1 MFKGVGYGYVE
12 VRRVLPATMS
22 NNTAA
27 TPDTAPPA
35 AMESL
40 RTESTASWHDP
51 RIKLSRF
58 HGPLLTIFHAL
69 LPRPTGRSLLLMSAL
84 AAGYFITAQ
93 PCLLLGTVNG
103 SVSPVWAPAGVA
115 MAFLL
120 LGGLHLWP
128 GLLIGAALGNLVV
141 GLPWGPA
148 WLTASGS
155 SLGTLL
161 MAALYRK
168 WFDPD
173 QMLHRV
179 RDALGL
185 TITAAVGCAVS
196 AGIGM
201 TALLLTFPDIKNELV
216 FALWTWW
223 AGDWVGVMLVTPA
236 VFIIARWQ
244 NQPLPNDGQTTRRLI
259 VMSLV
264 GGALGA
270 VLLAYPGPVIDFLIF
285 PFMAWVAVRLGPRW
299 MVLTALFIATGAIV
313 STAYDIGPFAD
324 QPLNQQL
331 LNLQVF
337 LGVVALTSML
347 LSVVVVE
354 RQREAQAL
362 RESEARLR
370 TILMQTNAGV
380 VAATPDG
387 TMFLCNHRACEI
399 LNVRED
405 QMIGQR
411 ATDVSWGLVDG
422 ESRALA
428 VEEYPVSHV
437 VRLGTSLR
445 DQIIGVKVAGR
456 HDKVWLS
463 VNADPVIDRHGKLHY
478 VILTFDDITQK
489 RQAEDTLRHMAL
501 SDRLTDLPNREA
513 FRQQVEA
520 ALQRHQAD
528 PAFHFAVMFL
538 DSDRF
543 KLINDSLGHLVGD
556 QLLIALS
563 RRLVDGLNHDAGQGR
578 FIKGLAAR
586 HGGDEFLVLLEGVRD
601 AEAAVWVAKRLQEV
615 LAQPYFI
622 LGHEVYTA
630 VSIGIT
636 TSHSAYRRADEVI
649 RDADTAMYRAKHNS
663 AVQGCVLFDQNM
675 HQQARH
681 RLSIENDLRR
691 AIERQ
696 QLYLEYQPLINLR
709 TGRPAG
715 FEALLR
721 WQHPQRGRISPDMFI
736 PIAEETGLIRP
747 IGAWVLR
754 EAAQQMVHWREQT
767 QITEPL
773 QINVNVS
780 RKQLDPQ
787 AQLPQTLR
795 QVLDQTGLD
804 PRVLHLEIT
813 ESSLM
818 DNTHG
823 LLGTLEELRRM
834 QVKLELDDFG
844 TGFSSLSCLHRFPL
858 NGLKID
864 RSFVQHMDERSE
876 YASTMRA
883 IITLAHDL
891 GIRATVEG
899 IENARQY
906 ERVRELRADRVQ
918 GYHLA
923 RPMPATRAGE
933 WMLQQINQVAA

>member
-1 MFKGVGYGYVE
+1 MPVK
-12 VRRVLPATMS
+12 TI
-22 NNTAA
+22 NNTAEFS
-27 TPDTAPPA
+27 DTAPPVTA
-35 AMESL
+35 KILPCALAMS
-40 RTESTASWHDP
+40 SSDP
-51 RIKLSRF
+51 RIKWGRF
-58 HGPLLTIFHAL
+58 RKPALALCRAL
-69 LPRPTGRSLLLMSAL
+69 LPRPTGRSLRLMTAL

-103 SVSPVWAPAGVA
+103 NVSPVWAPAGVA
-115 MAFLL
+115 LAFLL

-128 GLLIGAALGNLVV
+128 GLLVGAMLGNVV
-141 GLPWGPA
+141 AGLPWGPA
-148 WLTASGS
+148 WLMATGS
-155 SLGTLL
+155 SVGTLL
-161 MAALYRK
+161 MAHLYRS

-185 TITAAVGCAVS
+185 TITAALGCAVS
-196 AGIGM
+196 AGVGI
-201 TALLLTFPDIKNELV
+201 TALSLAYPDIKHEMV
-216 FALWTWW
+216 FAVWTWW
-223 AGDWVGVMLVTPA
+223 AGDWVGVMLVTPT
-236 VFIIARWQ
+236 VFIASRWQ
-244 NQPLPNDGQTTRRLI
+244 SQPLPRDSRTLRRLT
-259 VMSLV
+259 VMTLV
-264 GGALGA
+264 GGALGG
-270 VLLAYPGPVIDFLIF
+270 VLLMYPGPVVDFLIF

-299 MVLTALFIATGAIV
+299 MVLTTLLIAMGAIV
-313 STAYDIGPFAD
+313 STAWNVGPFAD
-324 QPLNQQL
+324 QPLKQQL
-331 LNLQVF
+331 LQLQVF

-347 LSVVVVE
+347 LAVVVVE
-354 RQREAQAL
+354 RQREAGAL
-362 RESEARLR
+362 RESEERLR

-399 LNVRED
+399 LGVSED
-405 QMIGQR
+405 QMIGNR
-411 ATDVSWGLVDG
+411 ATDPSWGLVDDQG
-422 ESRALA
+422 RRLP
-428 VEEYPVSHV
+428 VDDYPVNHV
-437 VRLGTSLR
+437 LRLGTSLR

-456 HDKVWLS
+456 QELTWLS
-463 VNADPVIDRHGKLHY
+463 VNADPVIDGQGKLRY

-489 RQAEDTLRHMAL
+489 RQAEDSLRHMAL
-501 SDRLTDLPNREA
+501 TDRLTDLPNREE
-513 FRQQVEA
+513 FRRNVEA
-520 ALQRHQAD
+520 ALQKHQAD
-528 PAFHFAVMFL
+528 PTFHFAVMFL

-578 FIKGLAAR
+578 FVRGLAAR

-601 AEAAVWVAKRLQEV
+601 AEAAVWVAKRLQDV
-615 LAQPYFI
+615 LAQTYFI

-636 TSHSAYRRADEVI
+636 TSHARYRRADEVI

-663 AVQGCVLFDQNM
+663 AAQGCVLFDENM

-681 RLSIENDLRR
+681 RLSMENDLRR

-709 TGRPAG
+709 NGRPAG

-721 WQHPQRGRISPDMFI
+721 WQHPQRGRSSPEVFI

-754 EAAQQMVHWREQT
+754 EAAQQMVHWQQQT
-767 QITEPL
+767 QSTEPL

-787 AQLPQTLR
+787 AQLPQTVR
-795 QVLDQTGLD
+795 SVLDQSGLD
-804 PRVLHLEIT
+804 PRILHLEIT

-818 DNTHG
+818 DNTPG
-823 LLGTLEELRRM
+823 LLDTLEELRRM
-834 QVKLELDDFG
+834 HVKLELDDFG

-864 RSFVQHMDERSE
+864 RSFVKHMDERSE

-906 ERVRELRADRVQ
+906 ERVRELHADRVQ

-923 RPMPATRAGE
+923 RPMPASRAGE
-933 WMLQQINQVAA
+933 WILQQVNSLAA